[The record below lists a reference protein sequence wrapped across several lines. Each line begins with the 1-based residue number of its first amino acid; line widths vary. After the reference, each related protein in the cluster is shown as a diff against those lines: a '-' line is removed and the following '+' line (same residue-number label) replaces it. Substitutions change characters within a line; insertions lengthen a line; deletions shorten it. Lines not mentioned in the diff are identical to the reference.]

1 MLDARSTDRP
11 AGSDFLSVAI
21 APLTLKKVHPHMP
34 TRDRLPPIPADKMTA
49 EQKAAAEAIIKG
61 PRGHLVGPFLVLLRS
76 PEFMNRLQRTGEYLR
91 FNSALPPRL
100 SELAILLTARVW
112 SQGFE
117 WHHHRI
123 IAEKAGLSGA
133 IIDAIAEGRRPDAMV
148 EDEAAVHDFIAEL
161 HKNRSV
167 SEPTYQKALKLFGEK
182 GIVDMTGISGYYSLL
197 AMLMNVAGTP
207 NPEGG
212 KPLPTLP

>member
-1 MLDARSTDRP
+1 
-11 AGSDFLSVAI
+11 
-21 APLTLKKVHPHMP
+21 MP
-34 TRDRLPPIPADKMTA
+34 TRDRLPAIPADKMTA
-49 EQKAAAEAIIKG
+49 EQKAAAAAIIAG

-76 PEFMNRLQRTGEYLR
+76 PEFMNRLQKTGEYLR

-123 IAEKAGLSGA
+123 IAEKAGLKA
-133 IIDAIAEGRRPDAMV
+133 EIIDAIAEGRRPDGMA
-148 EDEAAVHDFIAEL
+148 EDEAAVHDFLTEL
-161 HKNRSV
+161 HRNRTV
-167 SEPTYQKALKLFGEK
+167 SEPTYQKALKQFGEK
-182 GIVDMTGISGYYSLL
+182 AIVDMTGISGYYSML

-207 NPEGG
+207 TPAGA
-212 KPLPTLP
+212 KPLPSLP